1 MFLLTDVEYTS
12 KYGICSEDD
21 IPNYTDKPF
30 LYQCETLS
38 QNNKQTV
45 YDYDISDDENEE
57 AASLNHN
64 NSSDNEESGNNSN
77 NNKSELFEELLEFV
91 NGNESECEEG
101 IVEYDVRCG
110 YFVNCMLHL
119 MDVDVEKV
127 IRYLYKVNVGMLRKI
142 VEVGRR
148 NVSFGLLLVKVLDIK
163 EENVKEYRDI
173 QWEMINLMIK
183 GIDINEKD
191 EHIVYC
197 YKNVFNILNELMIN
211 NKDVLICVVSNHNN
225 CLEHL
230 INIITMDIKQC
241 YTNKNNP
248 HITKI
253 YTYTLSFVTSIL
265 KVIII
270 DNFVSITKPSIPSNS
285 NNPFPQVEPFY
296 GQKLLLSSLG
306 FIISNFTYS
315 NNEPRGEI
323 NISII
328 EYIIELFN
336 LMTVINNNDINK
348 MIDNILIRFSIVE
361 KATTAFCNCTYND
374 IYCKLYVEFIKTIIT
389 NGDSH
394 KMLMEFMFKDGK
406 YIENIYDRYMNGI
419 ETGGKYVYDSGKK
432 VGDVRKVFLDYL
444 VYEIRRIGCGNKEED
459 GVFLKDCSVCGCE
472 DNGKGEEWKCEVL
485 QGMLQMKKDVWDKL
499 VEMVLPNVDKYKMKL
514 CCDEDGKEIGDNV
527 DNDNNFDVVNEY
539 NDYVYW
545 NVVPLSTMSN
555 ENNNN
560 LLSQCLLELEDET

>member
-38 QNNKQTV
+38 HNNKQTV

-57 AASLNHN
+57 ATTLNHN
-64 NSSDNEESGNNSN
+64 NSSNNEENGNNSN
-77 NNKSELFEELLEFV
+77 NNKSEVFEELLEFV
-91 NGNESECEEG
+91 NGNESGCEEG

-110 YFVNCMLHL
+110 YFVNCVLHL

-148 NVSFGLLLVKVLDIK
+148 NVSFGRLLVKMLDIK
-163 EENVKEYRDI
+163 EENAKEYRDV
-173 QWEMINLMIK
+173 QWETVNLMIK
-183 GIDINEKD
+183 GIDVNEKD

-211 NKDVLICVVSNHNN
+211 NKEVLICVVSNHGN

-241 YTNKNNP
+241 HNNK
-248 HITKI
+248 HIAKI
-253 YTYTLSFVTSIL
+253 YTYTLCFITNIL
-265 KVIII
+265 KAIII
-270 DNFVSITKPSIPSNS
+270 DNFVSIAKPSIPSS
-285 NNPFPQVEPFY
+285 DTNNPFPQIEPFY
-296 GQKLLLSSLG
+296 GHKLLLSSLS
-306 FIISNFTYS
+306 FIISNFNYS
-315 NNEPRGEI
+315 NNEPVGET

-328 EYIIELFN
+328 EYMIELFN
-336 LMTVINNNDINK
+336 LLTVINNTDINN
-348 MIDNILIRFSIVE
+348 MVDNILIRFSIVT
-361 KATTAFCNCTYND
+361 KATTVFCNCTYND
-374 IYCKLYVEFIKTIIT
+374 IYCKLYIEFIKTIIM

-394 KMLMEFMFKDGK
+394 KTLMEFIFKDGK

-419 ETGGKYVYDSGKK
+419 ETGGKYVYDSGRK
-432 VGDVRKVFLDYL
+432 VGDMRKVFLDYL

-459 GVFLKDCSVCGCE
+459 GVFFKDCSVCGYE
-472 DNGKGEEWKCEVL
+472 DNGKDKKCKCEVL
-485 QGMLQMKKDVWDKL
+485 QEILTMKKDIWDKL
-499 VEMVLPNVDKYKMKL
+499 VTIVLPNVDRYKMKL
-514 CCDEDGKEIGDNV
+514 CCDEDGQENEDNIN
-527 DNDNNFDVVNEY
+527 NDKVEVVNEY

-545 NVVPLSTMSN
+545 NVVPLSTNSN
-555 ENNNN
+555 DNK
-560 LLSQCLLELEDET
+560 LLSQCLSELEDDET